1 VSFQVDVAD
10 ATDDPSSRDRASI
23 PIARSTT
30 ATLNP
35 APPHIAS
42 AQVRSA
48 PSDAPLT
55 WADPS
60 GEYPTSRRQPTPEPR
75 LRQLMGV
82 CGWAAVLGGISLIVT
97 LRGLFGVIAGSPP
110 AWYEPSAVA
119 VGLTGIALTV
129 AAFVTVHRQRV
140 PWFLLGGATIFLLAA
155 MIVTAIAF

>member
-1 VSFQVDVAD
+1 MSYQTEVAQTSSGVS
-10 ATDDPSSRDRASI
+10 PSI
-23 PIARSTT
+23 PVARSTT

-35 APPHIAS
+35 ASPHIAS
-42 AQVRSA
+42 PKVMSA

-55 WADPS
+55 WAEPS
-60 GEYPTSRRQPTPEPR
+60 GEYPVSRRPSTPEPR

-97 LRGLFGVIAGSPP
+97 LRGLFGVITGNPP
-110 AWYEPSAVA
+110 GWYEPSAVI

-129 AAFVTVHRQRV
+129 AAFVTVHRRRL
-140 PWFLLGGATIFLLAA
+140 PWMLLSAASVFLIAA